1 MALFAIGDTHLS
13 IGGSKPMT
21 VFTGWE
27 RYTERLEENWRRLVR
42 LEDTVGIPGDISW
55 GALSRHGRILHFCRP
70 CRGASCC

>member
-27 RYTERLEENWRRLVR
+27 RYTERLEENWRPAGATGGYR
-42 LEDTVGIPGDISW
+42 GDPRRYLM
-55 GALSRHGRILHFCRP
+55 GNEP
-70 CRGASCC
+70 